1 MKDNL
6 DIKEILFIYISIIL
20 TCWIIGLKFELSKSY
35 DEKIEIMKI
44 TVKNDKLN
52 QEYISVLQES
62 REALNDEIDRLNL
75 ENDNYKHLERITK
88 DISRHWTEK

>member
-1 MKDNL
+1 MDK
-6 DIKEILFIYISIIL
+6 DIKEILFVYITVIL
-20 TCWIIGLKFELSKSY
+20 TCWIIGLKFELLKSHN
-35 DEKIEIMKI
+35 EKIEIMKI
-44 TVKNDKLN
+44 AVENDSLN

-62 REALNDEIDRLNL
+62 REQLNDEIDRLNL